1 MEDKPKK
8 GTGKAAPYGSGYAP
22 VKELVT
28 DTEVICDGCGWS
40 WEIKDGGS
48 DPYVCHKCGEDNTPE
63 QIKENGKKAST
74 DMKNKQ
80 DIFIMESILKYLIK
94 EAFNVFPTTED
105 EISNEKIKKL
115 FRVIKKYPKLS
126 IEDPLVLDPKS
137 PNIAKISRSL
147 QRDPKFIK
155 YLNNKL
161 NIELDPMD
169 GAKWNGVSIKWGEG
183 SKGGRGV
190 NSKGFGFEGDIIS
203 DLELLREEGIS
214 ELNKDQFKYPDL
226 IIEISKEL
234 GLKKGNFKVIPEG
247 AKNQSRPLGF
257 ESGGPVVEFSQGS
270 AAETLTDITI
280 DKKGTKYYLS
290 AKFGNTLTFFNSG
303 ITKILPAS
311 EIKAGKI
318 TNLDGVDLLNTFG
331 IDNKTFCKVFN
342 DYPDANFSEINGA
355 STKYSI
361 PKIKNLIKSGIGEGY
376 YMVKAGGKSSQFE
389 HIDSTYTNTASDISA
404 PVIYYGGIGGDGK
417 RVDVTFES
425 PTYKFKINIR
435 NKQGGLYPTHIMCD
449 YIKK

>member
-1 MEDKPKK
+1 MNVFDKFFTKYGYKFPK
-8 GTGKAAPYGSGYAP
+8 GYP
-22 VKELVT
+22 
-28 DTEVICDGCGWS
+28 
-40 WEIKDGGS
+40 
-48 DPYVCHKCGEDNTPE
+48 
-63 QIKENGKKAST
+63 
-74 DMKNKQ
+74 DMNNEQ
-80 DIFIMESILKYLIK
+80 DILLMESILEDLVG
-94 EAFNVFPTTED
+94 EAFSIFPTTED
-105 EISNEKIKKL
+105 EISNEKVKEL

-126 IEDPLVLDPKS
+126 INDPLVLDPNS
-137 PNIAKISRSL
+137 PNTAKISRSL
-147 QRDPKFIK
+147 QRDSKFIE
-155 YLNNKL
+155 YLNNEL
-161 NIELDPMD
+161 DIELDPID
-169 GAKWNGVSIKWGEG
+169 GAKWNGISIKWGEG
-183 SKGGRGV
+183 SRGGRGIK
-190 NSKGFGFEGDIIS
+190 SKGLGFEGELIA

-214 ELNKDQFKYPDL
+214 ESNKDQFIYPDL
-226 IIEISKEL
+226 TIEISKEL
-234 GLKKGNFKVIPEG
+234 GLKKGNFNVIPEG

-257 ESGGPVVEFSQGS
+257 KSGGPVVEFSQGS

-318 TNLDGVDLLNTFG
+318 TNSDGVALLDTFG
-331 IDNKTFCKVFN
+331 IDNETFCKVFN
-342 DYPDANFSEINGA
+342 DYPDADFSKVNGA

-361 PKIKNLIKSGIGEGY
+361 SKMKNLIKSGIGEGY

-389 HIDSTYTNTASDISA
+389 HIDSKYTDTASDISA
-404 PVIYYGGIGGDGK
+404 PVIYYGGIGGNGK

-449 YIKK
+449 YTKK

>member
-1 MEDKPKK
+1 MNVFDKFFTKYGYKFPK
-8 GTGKAAPYGSGYAP
+8 GYP
-22 VKELVT
+22 
-28 DTEVICDGCGWS
+28 
-40 WEIKDGGS
+40 
-48 DPYVCHKCGEDNTPE
+48 
-63 QIKENGKKAST
+63 
-74 DMKNKQ
+74 DMNNEQ
-80 DIFIMESILKYLIK
+80 DILLMESILEDLVG
-94 EAFNVFPTTED
+94 EAFSIFPTTED
-105 EISNEKIKKL
+105 EISNEKVKEL

-126 IEDPLVLDPKS
+126 INDPLVLDPNS
-137 PNIAKISRSL
+137 PNTAKISRSL
-147 QRDPKFIK
+147 QRDSKFIE
-155 YLNNKL
+155 YLNNEL
-161 NIELDPMD
+161 DIELDPID
-169 GAKWNGVSIKWGEG
+169 GAKWNGISIKWGEG
-183 SKGGRGV
+183 SRGGRGIK
-190 NSKGFGFEGDIIS
+190 SKGLGFEGELVA

-214 ELNKDQFKYPDL
+214 ESNKDQFIYPDL

-257 ESGGPVVEFSQGS
+257 KSGGPVVEFSQGS

-318 TNLDGVDLLNTFG
+318 TNSDGVALLDTFG
-331 IDNKTFCKVFN
+331 IDNETFCKVFN
-342 DYPDANFSEINGA
+342 DYPDADFSEVNGA

-361 PKIKNLIKSGIGEGY
+361 SKMKNLIKSGIGEGY

-389 HIDSTYTNTASDISA
+389 HIDSKYTDTASDVSA
-404 PVIYYGGIGGDGK
+404 PVIYYGGIGGNGK

-449 YIKK
+449 YTKK

>member
-1 MEDKPKK
+1 MNVFDKFFTKYGYKFPK
-8 GTGKAAPYGSGYAP
+8 GYP
-22 VKELVT
+22 
-28 DTEVICDGCGWS
+28 
-40 WEIKDGGS
+40 
-48 DPYVCHKCGEDNTPE
+48 
-63 QIKENGKKAST
+63 
-74 DMKNKQ
+74 DMNNEQ
-80 DIFIMESILKYLIK
+80 DILLMESILEDLVG
-94 EAFNVFPTTED
+94 EAFSIFPTTED
-105 EISNEKIKKL
+105 EISNEKVKEL
-115 FRVIKKYPKLS
+115 FRVIKNYPKLS
-126 IEDPLVLDPKS
+126 INDPLVLDPNS
-137 PNIAKISRSL
+137 PNTAKISRSL
-147 QRDPKFIK
+147 QRDSKFIE
-155 YLNNKL
+155 YLNNEL
-161 NIELDPMD
+161 DIELDPID
-169 GAKWNGVSIKWGEG
+169 GAKWNGISIKWGEG
-183 SKGGRGV
+183 SRGGRGIK
-190 NSKGFGFEGDIIS
+190 SKGLGFEGELIA

-214 ELNKDQFKYPDL
+214 ESNKDQFIYPDL
-226 IIEISKEL
+226 TIEISKEL

-257 ESGGPVVEFSQGS
+257 KSGGPVVEFSQGS

-318 TNLDGVDLLNTFG
+318 TNSDGVALLDTFG
-331 IDNKTFCKVFN
+331 IDNETFCKVFN
-342 DYPDANFSEINGA
+342 DYPDADFSEVNGA

-361 PKIKNLIKSGIGEGY
+361 SKMKNLIKSGIGEGY

-389 HIDSTYTNTASDISA
+389 HIDSKYTDTASDVSA
-404 PVIYYGGIGGDGK
+404 PVIYYGGIGGNGK

-449 YIKK
+449 YTKK

>member
-1 MEDKPKK
+1 MNVFDKFFIKYGYKFPK
-8 GTGKAAPYGSGYAP
+8 GYP
-22 VKELVT
+22 
-28 DTEVICDGCGWS
+28 
-40 WEIKDGGS
+40 
-48 DPYVCHKCGEDNTPE
+48 
-63 QIKENGKKAST
+63 
-74 DMKNKQ
+74 DMNNEQ
-80 DIFIMESILKYLIK
+80 DILLMESILEDLVG
-94 EAFNVFPTTED
+94 EAFSIFPTTED
-105 EISNEKIKKL
+105 EISNEKVKEL

-126 IEDPLVLDPKS
+126 INDPLVLDPNS
-137 PNIAKISRSL
+137 PNTAKISRSL
-147 QRDPKFIK
+147 QRDSKFIE
-155 YLNNKL
+155 YLNNEL
-161 NIELDPMD
+161 DIELDPID
-169 GAKWNGVSIKWGEG
+169 GAKWNGISIKWGEG
-183 SKGGRGV
+183 SRGGRGIK
-190 NSKGFGFEGDIIS
+190 SKGLGFEGELVA

-214 ELNKDQFKYPDL
+214 ESNKDQFIYPDL

-257 ESGGPVVEFSQGS
+257 KSGGPVVEFSQGS

-318 TNLDGVDLLNTFG
+318 TNSDGVALLDTFG
-331 IDNKTFCKVFN
+331 IDNETFCKVFN
-342 DYPDANFSEINGA
+342 DYPDADFSEVNGA

-361 PKIKNLIKSGIGEGY
+361 SKMKNLIKSGIGEGY

-389 HIDSTYTNTASDISA
+389 HIDSKYTDTASDVSA
-404 PVIYYGGIGGDGK
+404 PVIYYGGIGGNGK

-449 YIKK
+449 YTKK

>member
-1 MEDKPKK
+1 MNVFDKFFIKYGYKFPK
-8 GTGKAAPYGSGYAP
+8 GYP
-22 VKELVT
+22 
-28 DTEVICDGCGWS
+28 
-40 WEIKDGGS
+40 
-48 DPYVCHKCGEDNTPE
+48 
-63 QIKENGKKAST
+63 
-74 DMKNKQ
+74 DMNNEQ
-80 DIFIMESILKYLIK
+80 DILLMESILEDLVG
-94 EAFNVFPTTED
+94 EAFSIFPTTED
-105 EISNEKIKKL
+105 EISNEKVKEL

-126 IEDPLVLDPKS
+126 INDPLVLDPNS
-137 PNIAKISRSL
+137 PNTVKISRSL
-147 QRDPKFIK
+147 QRDSKFIE
-155 YLNNKL
+155 YLNNEL
-161 NIELDPMD
+161 DIELDPID
-169 GAKWNGVSIKWGEG
+169 GAKWNGISIKWGEG
-183 SKGGRGV
+183 SRGGRGIK
-190 NSKGFGFEGDIIS
+190 SKGLGFEGELIA

-214 ELNKDQFKYPDL
+214 ESNKDQFIYPDL
-226 IIEISKEL
+226 TIEISKEL
-234 GLKKGNFKVIPEG
+234 GLKKGNFNVIPEG

-257 ESGGPVVEFSQGS
+257 KSGGPVVEFSQGS

-318 TNLDGVDLLNTFG
+318 TNSDGVALLDTFG
-331 IDNKTFCKVFN
+331 IDNETFCKVFN
-342 DYPDANFSEINGA
+342 DYPDADFSKVNGA

-361 PKIKNLIKSGIGEGY
+361 PKMKNLIKSGIGEGY

-389 HIDSTYTNTASDISA
+389 HIDSKYTDTASDISA
-404 PVIYYGGIGGDGK
+404 PVIYYGGIGGNGK

-449 YIKK
+449 YTKK

>member
-1 MEDKPKK
+1 MEDEPKK

-28 DTEVICDGCGWS
+28 DTEVICDKCDWKWAITNGG
-40 WEIKDGGS
+40 IK
-48 DPYVCHKCGEDNTPE
+48 PFLCKCGHDNTP
-63 QIKENGKKAST
+63 KKLPI
-74 DMKNKQ
+74 Q
-80 DIFIMESILKYLIK
+80 DSLLLTSILENLVG
-94 EAFNVFPTTED
+94 EAFSVFPTTED
-105 EISNEKIKKL
+105 EIPNEKVKEL
-115 FRVIKKYPKLS
+115 FRVILNYPNLS
-126 IEDPLVLDPKS
+126 INDPLVLNPKS
-137 PNIAKISRSL
+137 PNTAKISRSL
-147 QRDPKFIK
+147 QRDSNFIE

-161 NIELDPMD
+161 NIELDPME
-169 GAKWNGVSIKWGEG
+169 GAKWNGINIKWGEG
-183 SKGGRGV
+183 SRGGRGIK
-190 NSKGFGFEGDIIS
+190 SKGLGFENELAS
-203 DLELLREEGIS
+203 DLELLQEEGIS
-214 ELNKDQFKYPDL
+214 ESNKDQFKYPDL

-234 GLKKGNFKVIPEG
+234 GLKKGNFTVVPEG
-247 AKNQSRPLGF
+247 DKNQSRPLGF

-280 DKKGTKYYLS
+280 NKKSAKYYLS

-318 TNLDGVDLLNTFG
+318 TNSDGVALLDTFG

-342 DYPDANFSEINGA
+342 DYPDADFSKVNGA

-361 PKIKNLIKSGIGEGY
+361 PKMKNLIKSGIGDGY

-389 HIDSTYTNTASDISA
+389 HIDSEYTNTASDVSA
-404 PVIYYGGIGGDGK
+404 PIIYYGGIGGNGK

-425 PTYKFKINIR
+425 PLYKFKINIR

>member
-1 MEDKPKK
+1 MNVFDKFFTKYGYKFPK
-8 GTGKAAPYGSGYAP
+8 GYP
-22 VKELVT
+22 
-28 DTEVICDGCGWS
+28 
-40 WEIKDGGS
+40 
-48 DPYVCHKCGEDNTPE
+48 
-63 QIKENGKKAST
+63 
-74 DMKNKQ
+74 DMNNEQ
-80 DIFIMESILKYLIK
+80 DILLMESILEDLVG
-94 EAFNVFPTTED
+94 EAFSIFPTTED
-105 EISNEKIKKL
+105 EISNEKVKEL

-126 IEDPLVLDPKS
+126 INDPLVLDPNS
-137 PNIAKISRSL
+137 PNTAKISRSL
-147 QRDPKFIK
+147 QRDSKFIE
-155 YLNNKL
+155 YLNNEL
-161 NIELDPMD
+161 DIELDPID
-169 GAKWNGVSIKWGEG
+169 GAKWNGISIKWGEG
-183 SKGGRGV
+183 SRGGRGIK
-190 NSKGFGFEGDIIS
+190 SKGLGFEGELIA

-214 ELNKDQFKYPDL
+214 ESNKDQFIYPDL
-226 IIEISKEL
+226 TIEISKEL

-257 ESGGPVVEFSQGS
+257 KSGGPVVEFSQGS

-318 TNLDGVDLLNTFG
+318 TNSDGVALLDTFG
-331 IDNKTFCKVFN
+331 IDNETFCKVFN
-342 DYPDANFSEINGA
+342 DYPDADFSEVNGA

-361 PKIKNLIKSGIGEGY
+361 SKMKNLIKSGIGEGY

-389 HIDSTYTNTASDISA
+389 HIDSKYTDTASDVSA
-404 PVIYYGGIGGDGK
+404 PVIYYGGIGGNGK

-449 YIKK
+449 YTKK

>member
-1 MEDKPKK
+1 MNVFDKFFTKYGYKFPK
-8 GTGKAAPYGSGYAP
+8 GYP
-22 VKELVT
+22 
-28 DTEVICDGCGWS
+28 
-40 WEIKDGGS
+40 
-48 DPYVCHKCGEDNTPE
+48 
-63 QIKENGKKAST
+63 
-74 DMKNKQ
+74 DMNNEQ
-80 DIFIMESILKYLIK
+80 DILLMESILEDLVG
-94 EAFNVFPTTED
+94 EAFSIFPTTED
-105 EISNEKIKKL
+105 EISNEKVKEL

-126 IEDPLVLDPKS
+126 INDPLVLDPNS
-137 PNIAKISRSL
+137 PNTAKISRSL
-147 QRDPKFIK
+147 QRDSKFIE
-155 YLNNKL
+155 YLNNEL
-161 NIELDPMD
+161 DIELDPID
-169 GAKWNGVSIKWGEG
+169 GAKWNGISIKWGEG
-183 SKGGRGV
+183 SRGGRGIK
-190 NSKGFGFEGDIIS
+190 SKGLGFEGELIA

-214 ELNKDQFKYPDL
+214 ESNKDQFIYPDL
-226 IIEISKEL
+226 TIEISKEL

-257 ESGGPVVEFSQGS
+257 KSGGPVVEFSQGS

-318 TNLDGVDLLNTFG
+318 TNSDGVALLDTFG
-331 IDNKTFCKVFN
+331 IDNETFCKVFN
-342 DYPDANFSEINGA
+342 DYPDADFSKVNGA

-361 PKIKNLIKSGIGEGY
+361 SKMKNLIKSGIGEGY

-389 HIDSTYTNTASDISA
+389 HIDSKYTDTASDISA
-404 PVIYYGGIGGDGK
+404 PVIYYGGIGGNGK

-449 YIKK
+449 YTKK

>member
-1 MEDKPKK
+1 MNLFDKFFIKYGYKFPK
-8 GTGKAAPYGSGYAP
+8 GYP
-22 VKELVT
+22 
-28 DTEVICDGCGWS
+28 
-40 WEIKDGGS
+40 
-48 DPYVCHKCGEDNTPE
+48 
-63 QIKENGKKAST
+63 
-74 DMKNKQ
+74 DMNNEQ
-80 DIFIMESILKYLIK
+80 DILLMESILEDLVG

-105 EISNEKIKKL
+105 EISNEKVKEL

-126 IEDPLVLDPKS
+126 INDPLVLDPKS
-137 PNIAKISRSL
+137 PNTAKISRSL
-147 QRDPKFIK
+147 QRDSQFID
-155 YLNNKL
+155 YLNGEL
-161 NIELDPMD
+161 DIELDPID
-169 GAKWNGVSIKWGEG
+169 GAKWNGISIKWGEG
-183 SKGGRGV
+183 SKGGRGI
-190 NSKGFGFEGDIIS
+190 NSKGLGFEGELVA

-214 ELNKDQFKYPDL
+214 NSNKNQFRYPDL

-234 GLKKGNFKVIPEG
+234 GLKKGNFNVIPEG

-257 ESGGPVVEFSQGS
+257 KSGGPVVEFSQGS

-318 TNLDGVDLLNTFG
+318 TNSDGVALLDTFG
-331 IDNKTFCKVFN
+331 IDNETFCKVFN
-342 DYPDANFSEINGA
+342 DYPDADFSKVNGA

-361 PKIKNLIKSGIGEGY
+361 PKMKNLIKSGIGEGY

-389 HIDSTYTNTASDISA
+389 HIDSKYTDTASDISA
-404 PVIYYGGIGGDGK
+404 PVIYYGGIGGNGK

-449 YIKK
+449 YTKK

>member
-1 MEDKPKK
+1 MNIFDKFFTKYGYKFPK
-8 GTGKAAPYGSGYAP
+8 GYP
-22 VKELVT
+22 
-28 DTEVICDGCGWS
+28 
-40 WEIKDGGS
+40 
-48 DPYVCHKCGEDNTPE
+48 
-63 QIKENGKKAST
+63 
-74 DMKNKQ
+74 DMNNEQ
-80 DIFIMESILKYLIK
+80 DILLLESLLEDLVG
-94 EAFNVFPTTED
+94 EAFSVFPTTED
-105 EISNEKIKKL
+105 EISNEKVKEL

-126 IEDPLVLDPKS
+126 INDPLVLDPNS
-137 PNIAKISRSL
+137 PNTAKISRSL
-147 QRDPKFIK
+147 QRDSKFIE
-155 YLNNKL
+155 YLNDEL
-161 NIELDPMD
+161 DIELDPID
-169 GAKWNGVSIKWGEG
+169 GAKWNGISIKWGEG
-183 SKGGRGV
+183 SRGGRGIK
-190 NSKGFGFEGDIIS
+190 SKGLGFEGELIA

-214 ELNKDQFKYPDL
+214 NSNKDQFIYPDL
-226 IIEISKEL
+226 MIEISKEL

-257 ESGGPVVEFSQGS
+257 KSGGPVVEFSQGS

-318 TNLDGVDLLNTFG
+318 TNSDGVALLDTFG
-331 IDNKTFCKVFN
+331 IDNETFCKVFN
-342 DYPDANFSEINGA
+342 DYPDADFSEVNGA

-361 PKIKNLIKSGIGEGY
+361 PKMKNLIKSGIGEGY

-389 HIDSTYTNTASDISA
+389 HIDSKYTDTASDISA
-404 PVIYYGGIGGDGK
+404 PVIYYGGIGGNGK
-417 RVDVTFES
+417 RVDITFES

-449 YIKK
+449 YTKK

>member
-1 MEDKPKK
+1 MNVFDKFFIKYGYKFPK
-8 GTGKAAPYGSGYAP
+8 GYP
-22 VKELVT
+22 DINNE
-28 DTEVICDGCGWS
+28 
-40 WEIKDGGS
+40 
-48 DPYVCHKCGEDNTPE
+48 
-63 QIKENGKKAST
+63 
-74 DMKNKQ
+74 Q
-80 DIFIMESILKYLIK
+80 DILLMESILEDLVG
-94 EAFNVFPTTED
+94 EAFSIFPTTED
-105 EISNEKIKKL
+105 EISNEKVKEL

-126 IEDPLVLDPKS
+126 INDPLVLDPNS
-137 PNIAKISRSL
+137 PNTAKISRSL
-147 QRDPKFIK
+147 QRDSKFIE
-155 YLNNKL
+155 YLNNEL
-161 NIELDPMD
+161 DIELDPID
-169 GAKWNGVSIKWGEG
+169 GAKWNGISIKWGEG
-183 SKGGRGV
+183 SRGGRGIK
-190 NSKGFGFEGDIIS
+190 SKGLGFEGELIA

-214 ELNKDQFKYPDL
+214 ESNKDQFIYPDL
-226 IIEISKEL
+226 TIEISKEL
-234 GLKKGNFKVIPEG
+234 GLKKGNFNVIPEG

-257 ESGGPVVEFSQGS
+257 KSGGPVVEFSQGS

-318 TNLDGVDLLNTFG
+318 TNSDGVALLDTFG
-331 IDNKTFCKVFN
+331 IDNETFCKVFN
-342 DYPDANFSEINGA
+342 DYPDADFSKVNGA

-361 PKIKNLIKSGIGEGY
+361 PKMKNLIKSGIGEGY

-389 HIDSTYTNTASDISA
+389 HIDSKYTDTASDISA
-404 PVIYYGGIGGDGK
+404 PVIYYGGIGGNGK

-449 YIKK
+449 YTKK